1 MALNAKG
8 LKGKAE
14 IHMRKLKMW
23 LLGLAAAAML
33 SVSACAQEIPE
44 GSLNGNGSVSTEEKQ
59 AGNEDGNAQAVSS
72 SGNTGDRVTSA
83 SGTSFNLAD
92 VPAYSGQP
100 YVAVNGNV
108 PYFTEADLT
117 DVSFESYSDL
127 DSLGRCGVAYASVSQ
142 DTMPTEKR
150 GSIGEVKPT
159 GWHTAKYDN
168 VDGKYL
174 YNRCHLIG
182 YQLTAENANAKNL
195 ITGTRYL
202 NVQGMLPFENMAA
215 DYVKET
221 GNHVMYRVTPIFEGD
236 NLVASGVL
244 MEAESVEDQGEG
256 VLFCVYVYNVQPGIT
271 IDYATGESW
280 ADGSGNA
287 GSGTAGQGAA
297 GNGGTQNAGSTG
309 ISQHSSAGSGS
320 SGGSFGSSG
329 GSQAAVQTY
338 ILNTNSKKFHLPSC
352 SSATQMKAVNRKE
365 FTGTRDEL
373 IAEGYEPCKSCNP

>member
-1 MALNAKG
+1 
-8 LKGKAE
+8 
-14 IHMRKLKMW
+14 MW

-44 GSLNGNGSVSTEEKQ
+44 GSLNGNGSVSAEENQ
-59 AGNEDGNAQAVSS
+59 AESADGDSQAVSS
-72 SGNTGDRVTSA
+72 SENGGNRVSSA

-108 PYFTEADLT
+108 PYFTDADLT

-182 YQLTAENANAKNL
+182 YQLTAENANKENL

-202 NVQGMLPFENMAA
+202 NVEGMLPFENLVA

-221 GNHVMYRVTPIFEGD
+221 ENHVLYRVTPIFEGD
-236 NLVASGVL
+236 NLVASGVQ
-244 MEAESVEDQGEG
+244 MEAMSVEDKGEG
-256 VLFCVYVYNVQPGIT
+256 VCFNVYCYNVQPGVA
-271 IDYATGESW
+271 IDYATGDSW
-280 ADGSGNA
+280 LEGDAPASSGSD
-287 GSGTAGQGAA
+287 SSTAPEE
-297 GNGGTQNAGSTG
+297 TSSGST
-309 ISQHSSAGSGS
+309 STAEQE
-320 SGGSFGSSG
+320 
-329 GSQAAVQTY
+329 QEYV
-338 ILNTNSKKFHLPSC
+338 LNINSKKFHLPDC
-352 SSATQMKAVNRKE
+352 SGVTSMSPENRQDY
-365 FTGTRDEL
+365 TGTRQSL
-373 IAEGYEPCKSCNP
+373 IDQGYSPCGTCKP